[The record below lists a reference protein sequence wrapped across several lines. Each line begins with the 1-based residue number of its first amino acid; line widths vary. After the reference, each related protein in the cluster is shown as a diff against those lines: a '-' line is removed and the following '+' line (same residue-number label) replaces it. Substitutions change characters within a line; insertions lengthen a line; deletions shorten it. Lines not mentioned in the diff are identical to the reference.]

1 MRNNGKGVKAVVTAV
16 LIGLSVLLSA
26 CGGDG
31 GGPKLPDNL
40 TGVPIVEGV
49 NKACEVFGCGK

>member
-26 CGGDG
+26 CGDGD
-31 GGPKLPDNL
+31 GGPKLPNDL
-40 TGVPIVEGV
+40 EGLPIVEGIG
-49 NKACEVFGCGK
+49 KACEVFGCPK